1 MSEYKPLRRGDLV
14 SLYKSVVG
22 APLAFSQPPM
32 TLDEQYG
39 KQVDVS
45 DKMGSLWVV
54 LEWVAPL
61 QEEKQSAA
69 PKRLSYYVKVTSGD
83 SVCWV
88 KEYYLDVVH
97 RTPVF

>member
-22 APLAFSQPPM
+22 AP
-32 TLDEQYG
+32 G

-54 LEWVAPL
+54 LEWVAPH
-61 QEEKQSAA
+61 QEEKQPAA

-83 SVCWV
+83 RVCWV
-88 KEYYLDVVH
+88 KEYYLDVVG
-97 RTPVF
+97 RAS

>member
-1 MSEYKPLRRGDLV
+1 VAEYKPLKRGDLV

-32 TLDEQYG
+32 TLDDQHG

-54 LEWVAPL
+54 LEWVAPH
-61 QEEKQSAA
+61 QEEKQPAA

-83 SVCWV
+83 RVCWV
-88 KEYYLDVVH
+88 KEYYLDVVG
-97 RTPVF
+97 RAS

>member
-1 MSEYKPLRRGDLV
+1 MPEYKPLRRGDLV

-32 TLDEQYG
+32 TLDDQYG

-45 DKMGSLWVV
+45 DAMGSLWVV
-54 LEWVAPL
+54 LEWVAPH

-83 SVCWV
+83 RVCWV
-88 KEYYLDVVH
+88 KEYYLDVVG
-97 RTPVF
+97 RAS